1 MFSSSSRGR
10 RSSCVSVGAMLGA
23 CGCARHFF
31 AYFIYKNEVQLG
43 ARSGK
48 NHATGHRAAPHA
60 THIPAEQSRRT
71 GHRRTGT
78 RHSVVALRAG
88 RWRPAAPCARRIPPP
103 RRGLQTALESQ
114 GGGGPCSPL
123 PLDIDGRPPDPRFA
137 DDRYGSQSACS
148 PPFVRRPP
156 PPERGTVSA
165 SRDWRDADVP
175 TVAIAIAI
183 PRLQVNDVV
192 ASAPA
197 AAIRGGPLQSHPSVL
212 LQHTPHSPGPSPGAS
227 GGGFSW
233 YEWRVATSAS

>member
-1 MFSSSSRGR
+1 MREVERTTPPVTAR
-10 RSSCVSVGAMLGA
+10 RRTRRTSLRRRAAALATAAPAPATRSWHY
-23 CGCARHFF
+23 AR
-31 AYFIYKNEVQLG
+31 AAG
-43 ARSGK
+43 ARPRRARDGSRLPGAGFKRPSSLRGGGSVLASPSGY
-48 NHATGHRAAPHA
+48 R
-60 THIPAEQSRRT
+60 
-71 GHRRTGT
+71 
-78 RHSVVALRAG
+78 
-88 RWRPAAPCARRIPPP
+88 RPAP
-103 RRGLQTALESQ
+103 G
-114 GGGGPCSPL
+114 
-123 PLDIDGRPPDPRFA
+123 PRFA

-183 PRLQVNDVV
+183 PRLQVNDAV